1 MISDSEFT
9 RQLYYG
15 HEDYIEKDLVNRR
28 FKHSDII
35 PLINKIKNTDKF
47 KVKKAGTSTEGRDIF
62 LISYGKG
69 KTRIFLWSQM
79 HGDEAT
85 ATMAI
90 FDIFNFLSSNKEFE
104 ELKIELQKKLTIY
117 FMPMLNPDGAEVFQR
132 QNNMGIDINRDALR
146 LQSDE
151 AKLLLKYFRELKATF
166 AFNLHDQNTR
176 YSVGKTFK
184 PVTISFLAPPYNEK
198 GKMNATRGKAAKLIS
213 KLYKLLSEF
222 IPGHIARYRDGFEP
236 RAFGDLSQKLG
247 TSTILIESG
256 GWKNDPEK
264 QFIRKLNFITLLCSF
279 KFIAEKTYNNA
290 KIETYESIPENEEY
304 LRDIIF
310 RNISYIKNG
319 KKILIDIAVNLEEI
333 NTKNSRNFFYKSIID
348 DIGDLSGLYGY
359 EDHDFK
365 GLTVEYGRTYT
376 EKYFG
381 EEELKELDFCE
392 FYKNGYT
399 NILVKECEEM
409 EYSNF
414 PINLIKNYSGKMVDE
429 IKTDLPAN
437 FIFSKNSVVKY
448 AVINGF
454 LVCIGNDLGEVK
466 NGIIY

>member
-9 RQLYYG
+9 RHLYYG
-15 HEDYIEKDLVNRR
+15 HEDYIEKNLVNRR

-47 KVKKAGTSTEGRDIF
+47 GVKKAGTSIEGRDIF
-62 LISYGKG
+62 LITYGKG
-69 KTRIFLWSQM
+69 KTKIFLWSQM

-90 FDIFNFLSSNKEFE
+90 FDIFNFLSSDENFA
-104 ELKIELQKKLTIY
+104 ELKIELEKKLTIY

-132 QNNMGIDINRDALR
+132 QNTMGIDINRDAFR

-151 AKLLLKYFRELKATF
+151 AKLLLKYFRELKANF
-166 AFNLHDQNTR
+166 SFNLHDQSTR

-184 PVTISFLAPPYNEK
+184 PVTISFLAPPFDEK
-198 GKMNATRGKAAKLIS
+198 GKMNAVRGNAAKLIS

-222 IPGHIARYRDGFEP
+222 IPGHIARYLDEFEP

-264 QFIRKLNFITLLCSF
+264 QFIRKINFIALLCSF
-279 KFIAEKTYNNA
+279 KIIAEKGYNDA
-290 KIETYESIPENEEY
+290 KIKTYQSIPENREFI
-304 LRDIIF
+304 RDIIF

-333 NTKNSRNFFYKSIID
+333 NTKDFRNFFYKSIID

-365 GLTVEYGRTYT
+365 GLTIEYGRTYM
-376 EKYFG
+376 EKSFG
-381 EEELKELDFCE
+381 EEELCGLDFCE

-399 NILVKECEEM
+399 NILVKECENM
-409 EYSNF
+409 EFSNF
-414 PINLIKNYSGKMVDE
+414 PINLIRNYSGKMVDE
-429 IKTDLPAN
+429 IKTELPAN
-437 FIFSKNSVVKY
+437 FVLRKNSVVKY

-454 LVCIGNDLGEVK
+454 LVDIGNDSGEVK

>member
-9 RQLYYG
+9 RYLYYG

-69 KTRIFLWSQM
+69 KTKILLWSQM
-79 HGDEAT
+79 HGDETT

-90 FDIFNFLSSNKEFE
+90 FDILNFLSSDKDFK
-104 ELKIELQKKLTIY
+104 ELKNELQKKLTIY

-132 QNNMGIDINRDALR
+132 NNTMGIDINRDARR

-151 AKLLLKYFRELKATF
+151 AKLLLKYFRELKANF
-166 AFNLHDQNTR
+166 GFNLHDQSTR

-184 PVTISFLAPPYNEK
+184 PVTISFLAPPFNEK
-198 GKMNATRGKAAKLIS
+198 VMINTTRGNAAKLIS
-213 KLYKLLSEF
+213 KLYNLLSEF
-222 IPGHIARYRDGFEP
+222 IPGHIARYKDEFEP
-236 RAFGDLSQKLG
+236 RAFGDLLQKLG

-264 QFIRKLNFITLLCSF
+264 QFIRKLNFIALLCSF
-279 KFIAEKTYNNA
+279 KIIAEKSYNNA
-290 KIETYESIPENEEY
+290 KIKTYESIPENQEFI
-304 LRDIIF
+304 RDIIF

-333 NTKNSRNFFYKSIID
+333 NTKDFRNFFYKSNID

-359 EDHDFK
+359 EDHDFT
-365 GLTVEYGRTYT
+365 GLTVEYGRTYRGKSFS
-376 EKYFG
+376 E
-381 EEELKELDFCE
+381 KELYGLNFCE

-399 NILVKECEEM
+399 NIRVKQCENL

-414 PINLIKNYSGKMVDE
+414 PINLVRNYSEKIEDE
-429 IKTDLPAN
+429 IRTELPAN
-437 FIFSKNSVVKY
+437 FILRKNSVVKY

-454 LVCIGNDLGEVK
+454 LKSIRSDSGQVK